1 MLIPILI
8 VVAVIVIGLAV
19 FIASRPTEFRVT
31 RSVNILAPPQTVF
44 AQVNNLHNWEAWSPW
59 AKLDP
64 GAKNAYEGPPSG
76 VGAAFTWAGN
86 KKVGQG
92 RMTITESRSYGLISF
107 RLDFM
112 KPFKATNTA
121 EFVFAPEGKGTIVT
135 WTMLGRNNFMSKAM
149 QLFIDC
155 DKMLG
160 GYFEKGLAQL
170 KSVAEAESG
179 RERAAA

>member
-1 MLIPILI
+1 MLAAILI
-8 VVAVIVIGLAV
+8 ILAVIVIGLAV
-19 FIASRPTEFRVT
+19 FIASRPAEFRVT
-31 RSVNILAPPQTVF
+31 RSGNILAPPQTVF
-44 AQVNNLHNWEAWSPW
+44 ALVNHLHHWEAWSPW

-64 GAKNAYEGPPSG
+64 EAKHAYDGPASG
-76 VGAAFTWAGN
+76 VGAAFAWASN
-86 KKVGQG
+86 KKIGQG
-92 RMTITESRSYGLISF
+92 RMTITESRASELIRI
-107 RLDFM
+107 RLEFV

-121 EFVFAPEGKGTIVT
+121 EFVFAPEGKGTTVT
-135 WTMLGRNNFMSKAM
+135 WTMMGRNNFMSKAM

-170 KSVAEAESG
+170 KSVAETETG